1 MEKTDIDR
9 LRSLPIESVAE
20 RLGLRVERHK
30 ALCPFHDDRHPSL
43 SFSVSRNSYKC
54 FVCDAHGGVIDLA
67 MKVLGRDFV
76 ETCHWLADEHNMIL
90 SETKI
95 LRQAQDGLKTKTE
108 AKPFDAA
115 RYARFFEKPFINQ
128 AAGEFLF
135 EKRRI
140 DPRVVRWCRLTS
152 WTDKEGTPW
161 LQIPYFDIDGHLTG
175 VQWRNLACLEGT
187 TAKRSV
193 TGGEALGL
201 RLEAATLSNP
211 VRSAVV
217 TKQES
222 ESGWKPVPRFRFPY
236 GSQCHIYNLPV
247 LKLLKSG
254 EELWIAEGCSDCWS
268 LLSSGHK
275 AIAIPSA
282 TLLKPKDLDP
292 LIRLSSSACPEPSLP
307 RACRGEGLSFHMF
320 PDADIP
326 GEKLFLQLKAS
337 LPQLIRHSLPA
348 GNKDYSDYY
357 LSTLCK

>member
-1 MEKTDIDR
+1 MERSDIQR
-9 LRSLPIESVAE
+9 LRELPIESVAE

-30 ALCPFHDDRHPSL
+30 ALCPFHDDKHPSL

-67 MKVLGRDFV
+67 MKILGRDFP
-76 ETCHWLADEHNMIL
+76 ETCHWLADSSNVIL
-90 SETKI
+90 SEW
-95 LRQAQDGLKTKTE
+95 
-108 AKPFDAA
+108 KPVRTDANDS
-115 RYARFFEKPFINQ
+115 RVYEKGVFNPEKYRRFFERPFINQ

-135 EKRRI
+135 EKRKL
-140 DPRVVRWCRLTS
+140 DPRVVRWCQLTS
-152 WTDKEGTPW
+152 WTDKEGIPW

-175 VQWRNLACLEGT
+175 VQWRNLMYPEST

-193 TGGEALGL
+193 IGGEALGL

-211 VRSAVV
+211 VRSAGV

-222 ESGWKPVPRFRFPY
+222 ESGWKPVPRFKFPY

-247 LKLLKSG
+247 LKLLKPG
-254 EELWIAEGCSDCWS
+254 EDLWIAEGCSDCWS

-282 TLLKPKDLDP
+282 TLLKPKDLEP
-292 LIRLSSSACPEPSLP
+292 LIRLSSSLSSSS
-307 RACRGEGLSFHMF
+307 SFHMF

-326 GEKLFLQLKAS
+326 GEKLFLQLKAVIPS
-337 LPQLIRHSLPA
+337 ITRHSLPSDC
-348 GNKDYSDYY
+348 KDYSDYY
-357 LSTLCK
+357 LKYLWK

>member
-30 ALCPFHDDRHPSL
+30 SLCPFHDDRHPSL
-43 SFSVSRNSYKC
+43 SFSVSRNTFKC

-67 MKVLGRDFV
+67 MKVLGRDFP
-76 ETCHWLADEHNMIL
+76 ETCRWLADEHNMIL
-90 SETKI
+90 SETI

-211 VRSAVV
+211 VRSAGV

-222 ESGWKPVPRFRFPY
+222 ESGWKPVPRFKFPY
-236 GSQCHIYNLPV
+236 GSKCHIYNLPV
-247 LKLLKSG
+247 LKLLKPG
-254 EELWIAEGCSDCWS
+254 EELWIAEGCSDCWA
-268 LLSSGHK
+268 LLSGGHK

-282 TLLKPKDLDP
+282 TLLKPNDLEV
-292 LIRLSSSACPEPSLP
+292 LSSLTSHPSPITL
-307 RACRGEGLSFHMF
+307 HMF
-320 PDADIP
+320 PDADVP
-326 GEKLFLQLKAS
+326 GERLYLQLK
-337 LPQLIRHSLPA
+337 QLLETPSPLNPHPSPFIRHQLPA
-348 GNKDYSDYY
+348 GCKDYSDYY
-357 LSTLCK
+357 LSTVNVNC